1 MGSSPF
7 KLNKVMS
14 RFRTH
19 GRGRSNEEWRSNES
33 QCIPGGYIVPRRL
46 EAALK
51 EKWPNQYVVEMRSNE
66 YRVRAPGKLTDEEIS
81 TCYSYGY

>member
-1 MGSSPF
+1 
-7 KLNKVMS
+7 MS

-19 GRGRSNEEWRSNES
+19 GRGRSNEEWRSNEP